1 MSESIDKKSAVKK
14 SVLLS
19 GLVGTGGL
27 FVSKLIGLVYAIPF
41 SSILGSDSY
50 MSIYGQAYTIYS
62 YVLTIFQSGIPFAIA
77 TLVARY
83 MVMGDAKSVQLV
95 KKLGLA
101 ILGVT
106 GFVGMIAFAAVSGV
120 LAPIMV
126 SDDIEIMARC
136 LQLLSL
142 AIFFVPVLSA
152 FRGYYQG
159 LKEMTEYAFSQA
171 FEQFFRV
178 GFLLGVS
185 CLAVYALGMERKW
198 ALYVSVASTSI
209 AAIAAI
215 AQFLFFDKKHKHE
228 VDDMATQQKSKG
240 LSQKKL
246 LKEIIWL
253 AVPYMFVAIL
263 GNIESVYN
271 SMVLPTG
278 LRMHGYTTAEQST
291 IISAATYVGTKLT
304 AIPMIL
310 APGFATAI
318 IPHISAA
325 LVEKNMKLVK
335 KNVLDSLNV
344 VLYIATPI
352 CFCLF
357 LYAEPLFYT
366 LFHTDNLV
374 MSTAVTQWWAIEGL
388 LGTITPLVTNLM
400 VALELKKNII
410 KRLIVSTIIKG
421 VLLVPMTW
429 LFGFPGAV
437 YASIIGG
444 GYLILFNLIE
454 ISKVYKLS
462 YKKTIQ
468 MMIRTFIG
476 IVALT
481 VVYFVLTKLGLG
493 GVDCSRMTCFVKMCI
508 NGMISV
514 IAFLAVTIALKVPQ
528 RIFHVNVSGLA
539 GKFLRRGR

>member
-19 GLVGTGGL
+19 GLIGTGGL

-41 SSILGSDSY
+41 STILGSDSY
-50 MSIYGQAYTIYS
+50 MSIYGQAYSIYS

-83 MVMGDAKSVQLV
+83 MELGDAKTVKLV

-101 ILGVT
+101 ILGLT
-106 GFVGMIAFAAVSGV
+106 GFVGVLAFAALSGV

-185 CLAVYALGMERKW
+185 CLAIYALGMERKW
-198 ALYVSVASTSI
+198 ALYISVASTSI

-215 AQFLFFDKKHKHE
+215 AQFMFFDKKHRHE
-228 VDDMATQQKSKG
+228 VDDLANNQTQEG
-240 LSQKKL
+240 VDRKKL
-246 LKEIIWL
+246 FKEILLL
-253 AVPYMFVAIL
+253 AIPYMAVAIL

-278 LRMHGYTTAEQST
+278 LRMHGYSTAEQST

-318 IPHISAA
+318 IPHISSA
-325 LVEKNMKLVK
+325 LVKKDMKLVR
-335 KNVLDSLNV
+335 KNVKDSLNV

-374 MSTAVTQWWAIEGL
+374 MSTAVTQWWAIEGF

-421 VLLVPMTW
+421 ALLVPMTW

-454 ISKVYKLS
+454 ISSVYHLS
-462 YKKTIQ
+462 YKQTIN
-468 MMIRTFIG
+468 MLLRTFIG

-481 VVYFVLTKLGLG
+481 CVSFILTKVGLG
-493 GVDCSRMTCFVKMCI
+493 GIEGSRLTCMIKMCF
-508 NGMISV
+508 NGMLSV

-528 RIFHVNVSGLA
+528 NIFHVNVAGLE